1 MVRSPEEAKVERK
14 FRGRCVMQIDKKH
27 RIVCNKLLMNAYP
40 QWKGRFF
47 WHRYKSYSIDTAM
60 GSLILYSV
68 FQDPVFFLLYAD
80 ALTFIHAA
88 IEQEKKGKKIG
99 EYYYEEI

>member
-1 MVRSPEEAKVERK
+1 
-14 FRGRCVMQIDKKH
+14 
-27 RIVCNKLLMNAYP
+27 MNAYP

-47 WHRYKSYSIDTAM
+47 WHRYKSYSMDMAM
-60 GSLILYSV
+60 GSLIMYSV

-80 ALTFIHAA
+80 ALTFIHSA

-99 EYYYEEI
+99 EYYYDEA